1 VGNIPDVDRD
11 EAAREITECVA
22 QLFFSA
28 ENQSRFHGASEE
40 LGVSPPMLK
49 CLFELEP
56 GDRVAMRDLAERWGF
71 DASFVTVMCDGL
83 EAQGLVRRRV
93 AEHDRRIKVV
103 ELTDAGEA
111 AIDRVTRLVY
121 GQRAGYDA
129 LSAEE
134 QATLAQLLRRVADA
148 QEAHDEEL
156 LAQPDVKAMARR
168 LSAQRTRAAG
178 RDRGPRGGGRGRGGG
193 FGGGLGRG
201 GGRHVAHEPGEAAPW
216 KAHLDAYRREL
227 VEMKEQ
233 LARVQAEIKAQA
245 RGPIDDAKADLKA
258 AKATAKEEAKAAT
271 KAAAADIKAQAK
283 AAADDVVR
291 QLKAKKPR
299 R

>member
-1 VGNIPDVDRD
+1 VGNIRAVDRD

-28 ENQSRFHGASEE
+28 ENQTRFHGASEE

-56 GDRVAMRDLAERWGF
+56 GDRVPMRDLAERWGF

-93 AEHDRRIKVV
+93 GEHDRRVKVV

-111 AIDRVTRLVY
+111 AIDRVGKLVY

-148 QEAHDEEL
+148 QAAHDEEL
-156 LAQPDVKAMARR
+156 LAHPDVKAMARR
-168 LSAQRTRAAG
+168 LSAQRTRAAA
-178 RDRGPRGGGRGRGGG
+178 RDRLQRGGGRGRGG
-193 FGGGLGRG
+193 RPP
-201 GGRHVAHEPGEAAPW
+201 VAREPGEIAPW
-216 KAHLDAYRREL
+216 KAHLEAYRREL

-245 RGPIDDAKADLKA
+245 RGPLDDAKADLK
-258 AKATAKEEAKAAT
+258 EAKASAKADAKAAA
-271 KAAAADIKAQAK
+271 KAAAADFKSQAK
-283 AAADDVVR
+283 AAADDMVR
-291 QLKAKKPR
+291 QLKPKRPR

>member
-1 VGNIPDVDRD
+1 VDRD

-28 ENQSRFHGASEE
+28 ENQTRFHDASEE

-49 CLFELEP
+49 CLFELDP
-56 GDRVAMRDLAERWGF
+56 GDLVPMRDLAERWGF

-103 ELTDAGEA
+103 ELTDAGHA
-111 AIDRVTRLVY
+111 AIDRVSRLVY
-121 GQRAGYDA
+121 GPRAGYDA
-129 LSAEE
+129 LSPEE
-134 QATLAQLLRRVADA
+134 QATLARLLRRVTDA
-148 QEAHDEEL
+148 QAAHDEEL
-156 LAQPDVKAMARR
+156 LAHPDVKAMARR
-168 LSAQRTRAAG
+168 LSAQRTRAAA
-178 RDRGPRGGGRGRGGG
+178 RDRGQRGGGRGRGGG
-193 FGGGLGRG
+193 PP
-201 GGRHVAHEPGEAAPW
+201 VAHEPGEVAPW

-233 LARVQAEIKAQA
+233 LARVQAEIKLAT
-245 RGPIDDAKADLKA
+245 RGPIDEGKVDLTA
-258 AKATAKEEAKAAT
+258 AKATAKAEV
-271 KAAAADIKAQAK
+271 KAAAADMKAQAK
-283 AAADDVVR
+283 AAADDMVR
-291 QLKAKKPR
+291 QLKPKRPR